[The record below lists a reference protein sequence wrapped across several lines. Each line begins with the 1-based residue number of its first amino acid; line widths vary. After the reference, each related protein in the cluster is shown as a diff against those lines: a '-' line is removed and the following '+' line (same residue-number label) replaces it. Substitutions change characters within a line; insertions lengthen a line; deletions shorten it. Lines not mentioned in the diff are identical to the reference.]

1 LQSTSLSGIVFK
13 KMICKTRYFTK
24 WARKIGLNDSLL
36 KKAVVEIQSGLLD
49 ANLGGGIVKKRIALP
64 GRGKSSSTRTLLATN
79 LRNRWFFVF
88 GFEKN
93 EIDNISEKE
102 LTTLKMLA
110 NDLLGMSVTQIKI
123 AIEKGSLVEVEVEK

>member
-1 LQSTSLSGIVFK
+1 
-13 KMICKTRYFTK
+13 MILKTRYFTK
-24 WARKIGLNDSLL
+24 WARKIGLNNSLL
-36 KKAVVEIQSGLLD
+36 EKAVLEIQSGLLD

-93 EIDNISEKE
+93 EIENISEKE
-102 LTTLKMLA
+102 LTTLKILA
-110 NDLLGMSVTQIKI
+110 KDLLGMSAVQIKI
-123 AIEKGSLVEVEVEK
+123 AIEKGALVEVENEK

>member
-1 LQSTSLSGIVFK
+1 MQSVSLSDIVYQ
-13 KMICKTRYFTK
+13 KMILKTRYFTK
-24 WARKIGLNDSLL
+24 WARKIGLNNSLL
-36 KKAVVEIQSGLLD
+36 EKAVLEIQSGLLD

-93 EIDNISEKE
+93 EIENISEKE
-102 LTTLKMLA
+102 LTTLKILA
-110 NDLLGMSVTQIKI
+110 KDLLGMSAVQIKI
-123 AIEKGSLVEVEVEK
+123 AIEKGALVEVENEK